1 MNQNQ
6 LSKNNSSNK
15 FKISKRFKN
24 IQKSFDTL
32 IISKNVFSENNL
44 QEKKIENENKKEN
57 EYINNILNQR
67 NNKKLYKKKR
77 KLEYSNKSMANKI
90 VDDFFLKNLEY

>member
-1 MNQNQ
+1 MF
-6 LSKNNSSNK
+6 LA
-15 FKISKRFKN
+15 KIIYKK
-24 IQKSFDTL
+24 
-32 IISKNVFSENNL
+32 
-44 QEKKIENENKKEN
+44 KKIENENKKEN